1 MSLLL
6 DDARIANS
14 FRYGTFLFDSL
25 YDSVEK
31 VKQVTDK
38 EKTSLTLDMP
48 GVDKDSLKIVTENG
62 YLNIEGKRFDSEKV
76 YKYSYSLSSSI
87 DPDKISATIKN
98 GVLKIEFTKKNTSK
112 NIPISD

>member
-1 MSLLL
+1 MNLLL

-14 FRYGTFLFDSL
+14 FRYGTFLYDSL
-25 YDSVEK
+25 YDSVAK

-48 GVDKDSLKIVTENG
+48 GVDKDSLKIITENG

-87 DPDKISATIKN
+87 DTDKISATIKN
-98 GVLKIEFTKKNTSK
+98 GVLKIEFGKKNTSK